1 MINVQYQYMEK
12 GELITGNFIISD
24 EDGKNRPNANQR

>member
-12 GELITGNFIISD
+12 GELVTGNFIIND
-24 EDGKNRPNANQR
+24 EDEIRER

>member
-12 GELITGNFIISD
+12 GELVTGNFIISD
-24 EDGKNRPNANQR
+24 EDEKNT

>member
-12 GELITGNFIISD
+12 GELVNGNFIISD
-24 EDGKNRPNANQR
+24 ENEKNT